1 MTKTLTAGLVAAV
14 LLAAGCGDRPDATGQ
29 AAAEAD
35 PTSAQAPAVT
45 ESPPP
50 PTTAP
55 PSTTTVS
62 PTTTS
67 RVVGPC
73 DDSIV
78 RDGLDDK
85 SGDVAPPISQVV
97 TDKGNARLAVEPP
110 YERSER
116 SERYRRESAAAM
128 PGLLSAIAPAA
139 AVTAGC

>member
-1 MTKTLTAGLVAAV
+1 MTKTLTAGLAAAV

-67 RVVGPC
+67 RAAGPC
-73 DDSIV
+73 NDPIV

-85 SGDVAPPISQVV
+85 CGDVRRQISQVG
-97 TDKGNARLAVEPP
+97 TARLAVEPP

-128 PGLLSAIAPAA
+128 PGFLSAIAPAA

>member
-1 MTKTLTAGLVAAV
+1 MTKTLTAVLAAAV

-50 PTTAP
+50 PATAP

-67 RVVGPC
+67 RAAGPR
-73 DDSIV
+73 DDPIV

-85 SGDVAPPISQVV
+85 CGDVRRQISQVG
-97 TDKGNARLAVEPP
+97 TARLAVEPP

-116 SERYRRESAAAM
+116 YWRESAAAM